1 MKQSTDDIVVTYT
14 DQYLDWQLQNGA
26 TDPRRAQIAVDML
39 VNEMGEKASVLDP
52 STIDSVSVRRAIES
66 VHNQDFVSAVIDRG
80 ESSEFPGTSVEL
92 GLTAATMFAGTM
104 LVVEE
109 VLAGRT
115 RIAFNPQ
122 GAKHHARVDRASGFC
137 VFNDMA
143 WAAQEFVKHGHRPLY
158 LDWDVHA
165 GDGVQAMLWDSPVPT
180 LSIHQGRLYPSDW
193 TTKDRDRLGERHEFH
208 TESHAAY
215 NWNVELDAGDNALEW
230 AMDGA
235 EAVIREYQPDILLL
249 AIGADGHEVTG
260 NLGDTQ
266 TRYTY
271 VGFDAAAR
279 RVRSLAD
286 ELGVTGIVI
295 GGAGGYRPLD
305 HTPRIWANVVQVLAG
320 LR

>member
-1 MKQSTDDIVVTYT
+1 MNNPTENIAISYT
-14 DQYLDWQLQNGA
+14 DQYLNWQLQNGA
-26 TDPRRAQIAVDML
+26 TDPRRAQIAVEML
-39 VNEMGEKASVLDP
+39 VEEMGGAATVLDP
-52 STIDSVSVRRAIES
+52 STIDTAAVRSAIES
-66 VHNQDFVSAVIDRG
+66 VHDRDFVAAVIDEG
-80 ESSEFPGTSVEL
+80 KSSEFPGVSVEL
-92 GLTAATMFAGTM
+92 GETAATMFAGTM
-104 LVVEE
+104 LAVYE

-122 GAKHHARVDRASGFC
+122 GAKHHARVDHASGFC

-143 WAAQEFVKHGHRPLY
+143 WAAQEFVAAGHRPLY

-193 TTKDRDRLGERHEFH
+193 TTKDRDKLGERHTHH
-208 TESHAAY
+208 TEDHAAF
-215 NWNVELDAGDNALEW
+215 NWNVEIDAGDSALEW

-249 AIGADGHEVTG
+249 AIGADGHEITG
-260 NLGDTQ
+260 NLGDTR

-271 VGFDAAAR
+271 DGFDAAAK

-286 ELGVTGIVI
+286 ELGVTGIVV

-305 HTPRIWANVVQVLAG
+305 HTPRIWANMIQVLAG

>member
-1 MKQSTDDIVVTYT
+1 MNNSLENIVVTYT
-14 DQYLDWQLQNGA
+14 DKYLNWQLQNGA
-26 TDPRRAQIAVDML
+26 TDPRRAQIAVEML
-39 VNEMGEKASVLDP
+39 VDEMGERVLVIDP
-52 STIDSVSVRRAIES
+52 TDLDSAEVRRAIES
-66 VHNQDFVSAVIDRG
+66 VHDRDFVSAVIDRG
-80 ESSEFPGTSVEL
+80 ESSEFPGTSTEL
-92 GLTAATMFAGTM
+92 GETAAIMFAGTM
-104 LVVEE
+104 LAVQE

-143 WAAQEFVKHGHRPLY
+143 WAAEEFARQGHRPLY

-193 TTKDRDRLGERHEFH
+193 TTKDRDKLGERHEFH
-208 TESHAAY
+208 TESNAAY
-215 NWNVELDAGDNALEW
+215 NWNVEIDAGDAALEW

-235 EAVIREYQPDILLL
+235 EAVIREYRPDILLL

-260 NLGDTQ
+260 NLGDTS

-271 VGFDAAAR
+271 DGFDAAAK

-305 HTPRIWANVVQVLAG
+305 HTPRIWANMIQVLAG

>member
-1 MKQSTDDIVVTYT
+1 MNNSAENIVVTYT
-14 DQYLDWQLQNGA
+14 DKYLDWQLQNGA
-26 TDPRRAQIAVDML
+26 TDPRRAQIAVEML
-39 VNEMGEKASVLDP
+39 VDEMGERVTVLDP
-52 STIDSVSVRRAIES
+52 TGLDSAEVRRAIES
-66 VHNQDFVSAVIDRG
+66 VHDRDFVSAVIDEG
-80 ESSEFPGTSVEL
+80 KSSEFPAVSVEL
-92 GLTAATMFAGTM
+92 GETAATMFAGTM
-104 LVVEE
+104 LAVQE

-115 RIAFNPQ
+115 QIAFNPQ
-122 GAKHHARVDRASGFC
+122 GAKHHARIDHASGFC

-143 WAAQEFVKHGHRPLY
+143 WAAQEFVAAGHRPLY

-193 TTKDRDRLGERHEFH
+193 TTKDRDKLGERHAFH
-208 TESHAAY
+208 TEAHAAY

-230 AMDGA
+230 AMEGA

-260 NLGDTQ
+260 NLGDTH

-271 VGFDAAAR
+271 DGFDSAAK

-286 ELGVTGIVI
+286 ELGVTGIVV

-305 HTPRIWANVVQVLAG
+305 HTPRIWANVVQVLANH
-320 LR
+320 R